1 MTPPETQQV
10 PVSPHGGG
18 QDRLT
23 VRRKAVL
30 FCPTCDHENPVDG
43 DWEVHEDHE
52 AGTCQLACPVCGTPV
67 VTRSLSQEH
76 EDTEPALAVEL
87 FQRTVQS
94 WGELWRRS
102 LETWLPGSNRSD
114 C

>member
-1 MTPPETQQV
+1 MSSPESQQV
-10 PVSPHGGG
+10 PESPPAGG

-30 FCPTCDHENPVDG
+30 FCPTCEHENPVDG
-43 DWEVHEDHE
+43 DWDVHKNHD
-52 AGTCQLACPVCGTPV
+52 AGNCQLACPVCGTPV
-67 VTRSLSQEH
+67 AERPLPRER
-76 EDTEPALAVEL
+76 DDAEPALAFEL
-87 FQRTVQS
+87 FETTVQS

-102 LETWLPGSNRSD
+102 LETWLPASSRSD